1 MGSVPLLELRG
12 IEKYFPGV
20 WALKHMS
27 FTVRP
32 GSVHVICG
40 ENGAGKSTLVEALA
54 ALAGFDKAGG
64 GRRAGLSHRRSFQR
78 GRARRRGAGASV
90 ARELAACRQDGLVL
104 QGGELLFG
112 RA

>member
-1 MGSVPLLELRG
+1 MGEIPLLELRG

-40 ENGAGKSTLVEALA
+40 ENGAGKSTLINRLVPDAQ
-54 ALAGFDKAGG
+54 
-64 GRRAGLSHRRSFQR
+64 RSTGEVNEVTGR
-78 GRARRRGAGASV
+78 GRHTSSSAIALRCLR
-90 ARELAACRQDGLVL
+90 
-104 QGGELLFG
+104 LLDEE
-112 RA
+112 